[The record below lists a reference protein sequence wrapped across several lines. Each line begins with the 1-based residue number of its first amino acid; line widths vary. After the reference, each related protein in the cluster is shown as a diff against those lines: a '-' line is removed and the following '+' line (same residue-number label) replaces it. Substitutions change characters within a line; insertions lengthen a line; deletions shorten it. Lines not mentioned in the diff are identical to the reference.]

1 MSQHIQSDAST
12 PRVRR
17 FRFLIKADYDDHELS
32 DLFDTLADRGAD
44 CRHVPGGQVP
54 GWYIVEIP
62 SEVGRWIPFYKTVK
76 DCPSVES
83 VRGVGRNRVIYQC
96 EPEG

>member
-1 MSQHIQSDAST
+1 MSTLDVGEST

-17 FRFLIKADYDDHELS
+17 FRFLVRADYNDHELS
-32 DLFDTLADRGAD
+32 DLFDTLTARGAD
-44 CRHVPGGQVP
+44 YHHLASIECP

-62 SEVGRWIPFYKTVK
+62 DDAGRWIPFYKTVK

-83 VRGVGRNRVIYQC
+83 VKGAVNKRVIYQC